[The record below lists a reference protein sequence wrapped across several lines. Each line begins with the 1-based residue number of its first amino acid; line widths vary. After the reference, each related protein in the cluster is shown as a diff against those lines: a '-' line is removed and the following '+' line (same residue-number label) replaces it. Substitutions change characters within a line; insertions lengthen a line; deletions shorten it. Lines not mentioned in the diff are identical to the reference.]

1 MAKEKTAQICIMT
14 DTGNAELTKA
24 AGFGETT
31 PALPALTG
39 TILYYQ
45 KTIIV

>member
-1 MAKEKTAQICIMT
+1 MT
-14 DTGNAELTKA
+14 VTGNEEMTKA
-24 AGFGETT
+24 PGFGEAT